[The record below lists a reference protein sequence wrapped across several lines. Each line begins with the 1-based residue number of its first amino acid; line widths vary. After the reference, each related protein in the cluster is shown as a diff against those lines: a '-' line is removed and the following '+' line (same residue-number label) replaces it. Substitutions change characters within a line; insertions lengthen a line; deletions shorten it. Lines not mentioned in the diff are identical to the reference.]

1 MTATTPRRRSAL
13 AIPRTRGLI
22 TGLCLIILGAWG
34 GIIPFV
40 GPYFG
45 YAFIN
50 HQTWHFTYGRL
61 WLSILPGAAAVLA
74 GLILLR
80 AGNRVTAAFAGW
92 LGAVA
97 AAWFV
102 IGPEVSRLW
111 NHGTIQT
118 GKPLGGYVRQ
128 TFEWLGYHYALGAAL
143 MLLAAF
149 AIGRVSVAAAR
160 DVLAAEGGR
169 GRFGRRRTRA
179 ATAAETADEPATR
192 DATVAER
199 TVAERRTTDEPAAAP
214 AERGRVATAERSD
227 AVAEAPTER
236 GTTVQE

>member
-1 MTATTPRRRSAL
+1 MTATTTRRRSAL

-50 HQTWHFTYGRL
+50 HQAWHFTYGRL
-61 WLSILPGAAAVLA
+61 WLSILPGALAVLA
-74 GLILLR
+74 GLMLLR

-92 LGAVA
+92 LGAIA

-118 GKPLGGYVRQ
+118 GRPLGGYVRQ

-169 GRFGRRRTRA
+169 GRFGRRRRA
-179 ATAAETADEPATR
+179 GTATAAGTEPATR
-192 DATVAER
+192 DAAAEDRPVAD
-199 TVAERRTTDEPAAAP
+199 RRAADEEAAAP
-214 AERGRVATAERSD
+214 AQRDRVASNEPEAP
-227 AVAEAPTER
+227 AEAPTER
-236 GTTVQE
+236 RTTVQE